1 MVGDVLVDSETS
13 VATSSISRSAGL
25 SRFFEGVHKG
35 RICMHACIH
44 RGECALIFVSV
55 TSVTKSEKKT

>member
-13 VATSSISRSAGL
+13 VVTSSISRSAGL

-35 RICMHACIH
+35 RMCMHAFI
-44 RGECALIFVSV
+44 EVSV
-55 TSVTKSEKKT
+55 HLYL